1 MSGQGQNMNVEYNS
15 RYPQR
20 VRKQT
25 EEGMKSQAY
34 IQKQRNAAAAAAQ
47 KAKETRELTKQVGNL
62 SGIFSGLSFGSK
74 GGYRRNRTAKRII
87 RKRKTIRRK

>member
-1 MSGQGQNMNVEYNS
+1 MSGQGQAMNIEYES

-20 VRKQT
+20 DRKQT

-34 IQKQRNAAAAAAQ
+34 VQKQRNTAAAAAQ
-47 KAKETRELTKQVGNL
+47 KAKQTRELTKQVGNL

-74 GGYRRNRTAKRII
+74 GGRRHRTIKRSL
-87 RKRKTIRRK
+87 RKKKTMRRK